1 MSNPLKRLFN
11 LFKEQPVYL
20 GKVEQIQENGIT
32 VSMLDGSGVMLC
44 NPNPAYKVGDTVQ
57 VQGQN
62 IIGASQELTNVL
74 YFKV

>member
-11 LFKEQPVYL
+11 LFKDQPVYL
-20 GKVEQIQENGIT
+20 GKVETIQENGIT
-32 VSMLDGSGVMLC
+32 VSMLDGSGAVLC
-44 NPNPAYKVGDTVQ
+44 NPNPAYQVGDTVQ

-62 IIGASQELTNVL
+62 IIGASQQLTNVL

>member
-1 MSNPLKRLFN
+1 MSNMLTRFLG

-20 GKVEQIQENGIT
+20 GKVEAIVENGIT

-44 NPNPAYKVGDTVQ
+44 NPNPAYNVGDTVQ
-57 VQGQN
+57 VQGSN
-62 IIGASQELTNVL
+62 IIGASQAVTNVL